1 MAAKSLDVSDD
12 DLLLAFYDAALEPE
26 LWPALLERT
35 ARLLGA
41 RGILLLARFV
51 PPQPRPL
58 AARVHGI
65 APEHAAAY
73 TTRLYQCDP
82 VLPGA
87 TRLPPGSVFRLRDF
101 FPSERAML
109 EARIVREWMAPQ
121 GFQDLTGVVL
131 APGQPYANMLVAFTG
146 PEGLTADAGERL
158 ARWAPHLQ
166 RAVRAL
172 RRLES
177 AASERALLRD
187 VVDRLGSGLVIV
199 GESGRVLMT
208 NQTADQM
215 FTARD
220 GLTLREGRLH
230 AASAA
235 DRERLW
241 AALDEVM
248 VHGREATVS
257 LPRPSGTP
265 PLTILA
271 VPIETPDK
279 MGSGELEVAV
289 LFIHDPLDSPPLMPA
304 DLHVMFGLTP
314 GQAELAALLS
324 RGHSLDEIS
333 EQLGLTLN
341 TVRTRVKQVF
351 ERTGTSRQAELIRR
365 LVLSAAG
372 LRRRS
377 APPQ

>member
-1 MAAKSLDVSDD
+1 MASTSLDDD
-12 DLLLAFYDAALEPE
+12 ELLLAFHDAALEPS
-26 LWPALLERT
+26 LWPSALGRAAALLQ
-35 ARLLGA
+35 A
-41 RGILLLARFV
+41 RGALLLARFV
-51 PPQPRPL
+51 PPEPRPMSGRL
-58 AARVHGI
+58 HGI
-65 APEHAAAY
+65 SAEFAAAY

-87 TRLPPGSVFRLRDF
+87 TPLPPGSVFHLRDF
-101 FPSERAML
+101 FPSEAALRQ
-109 EARIVREWMAPQ
+109 ARIVREWMAPQ
-121 GFQDLTGVVL
+121 GFDDLMGVVL
-131 APGQPYANMLVAFTG
+131 APGQPYANMLLAFAG
-146 PEGLTADAGERL
+146 REGFAPGARERL

-177 AASERALLRD
+177 AGSERALLRD

-199 GESGRVLMT
+199 GQSGRVLMT
-208 NQTADQM
+208 NQTADRMLQ
-215 FTARD
+215 ARD
-220 GLTLREGRLH
+220 GLSVRDGRLH
-230 AASAA
+230 AANAA

-248 VHGREATVS
+248 VQGRETSVS
-257 LPRPSGTP
+257 LPRPSGSP
-265 PLTILA
+265 PLTMLA

-289 LFIHDPLDSPPLMPA
+289 LFIQDPLDAPPLAPA
-304 DLHVMFGLTP
+304 DLQVMFGLTA
-314 GQAELAALLS
+314 GQAELAALLA
-324 RGHSLDEIS
+324 RGHALDEIS
-333 EQLGLTLN
+333 GRLGLTLN

-351 ERTGTSRQAELIRR
+351 ERTGTSSQTELVRR

-377 APPQ
+377 AAPQ